1 MTMSVDVS
9 AAVISH
15 HFGWLLEKPFC
26 ANQFVEELPNIYGDE
41 FDLMVTFTNLATS
54 VRVSITGIDAEFG
67 LSVRSV
73 ESPPPNPWSALLD
86 IYEWANFEGVDTE
99 TMLGVRT
106 EDHLR
111 SLCEASSNLCRRYP
125 EYFLPG
131 NFLLLQNK
139 MMAMINARKEA

>member
-1 MTMSVDVS
+1 MTMSVDVA

-26 ANQFVEELPNIYGDE
+26 ANQFVEELPNSYGGD
-41 FDLMVTFTNLATS
+41 FDLVVTFTNRATS
-54 VRVSITGIDAEFG
+54 VRVSITGIETEFW
-67 LSVRSV
+67 LCVRSV
-73 ESPPPNPWSALLD
+73 ESPPPNPWSAELD
-86 IYEWANFEGVDTE
+86 IYEWANFEGVGME
-99 TMLGVRT
+99 TLLGVRT
-106 EDHLR
+106 EGHLR